1 MPAPAR
7 LPWLMLLCAAAII
20 LITTGVR
27 QTVGLFIA
35 PLDAANGLG
44 IVSISLAIAVG
55 QLMWGLAQ
63 PGFGMLADRYG
74 ALPALVLGGILIALG
89 LVLTPLAG
97 SELALI
103 VTLGVLSGA
112 GAGAGSFSVLI
123 GGSARHLRPEQRG
136 LASGVISAGGSLGQ
150 VVFAPLTQVLITGLG
165 WVHAMWA
172 LAAASLATLPLAWPL
187 RQRGT
192 GAAATSGESGLR
204 AQLATAFRDASF
216 LWILAGFFTCGFH
229 ISFLVTHLPGEV
241 RLCGLSA
248 QTAANTI
255 GLIGLANVIGTIGVG
270 WLSGRCRMKYLLF
283 WLYASRTAVILAYLA
298 APKTELTF
306 YLFGFA
312 LGLSWLATVPPTAGL
327 IGKLFGVRY
336 LATLVGIAMLSHQI
350 GGFLGAWLG
359 GLAMA
364 RYGDY
369 SWMFLADALLALFAA
384 VAALPVR
391 EARLARPAAA

>member
-1 MPAPAR
+1 
-7 LPWLMLLCAAAII
+7 
-20 LITTGVR
+20 
-27 QTVGLFIA
+27 
-35 PLDAANGLG
+35 
-44 IVSISLAIAVG
+44 
-55 QLMWGLAQ
+55 
-63 PGFGMLADRYG
+63 
-74 ALPALVLGGILIALG
+74 
-89 LVLTPLAG
+89 
-97 SELALI
+97 
-103 VTLGVLSGA
+103 
-112 GAGAGSFSVLI
+112 
-123 GGSARHLRPEQRG
+123 
-136 LASGVISAGGSLGQ
+136 
-150 VVFAPLTQVLITGLG
+150 
-165 WVHAMWA
+165 
-172 LAAASLATLPLAWPL
+172 
-187 RQRGT
+187 
-192 GAAATSGESGLR
+192 
-204 AQLATAFRDASF
+204 
-216 LWILAGFFTCGFH
+216 
-229 ISFLVTHLPGEV
+229 
-241 RLCGLSA
+241 
-248 QTAANTI
+248 
-255 GLIGLANVIGTIGVG
+255 
-270 WLSGRCRMKYLLF
+270 MKYLLF